1 MEELLETASC
11 CHQMTMDLQAKISS
25 LKLFEQQILD
35 HHCQQ
40 FQLQPVLL
48 LMELGLE
55 ENQKWEEKEKAEKL
69 LQGTSPW
76 TGFIPAGLAVG
87 GSRVPAASLGSVA
100 PGQQLFLLEWTG
112 VARSP
117 RAVTFLHPAPAL
129 LLGLDLQPLRRLFP
143 TCSLRCPC
151 PKAGSRQTT
160 APLAQ
165 GTGQDE
171 GMGHLKPR
179 CLRGMC
185 LSTLT
190 LCPPPV
196 LTTSLPAS
204 DAGSALGGNRR

>member
-1 MEELLETASC
+1 
-11 CHQMTMDLQAKISS
+11 MTMDLQAKISS
-25 LKLFEQQILD
+25 LKLFELQILD
-35 HHCQQ
+35 HHRQQ

-48 LMELGLE
+48 LMGLGLE

-76 TGFIPAGLAVG
+76 TGFILAGLAVG
-87 GSRVPAASLGSVA
+87 GSRVPAASLGSEA
-100 PGQQLFLLEWTG
+100 PGRQQPFLLEGT
-112 VARSP
+112 ARSP

-129 LLGLDLQPLRRLFP
+129 LLGLDLQPLKRLFP
-143 TCSLRCPC
+143 TCSLCCPC
-151 PKAGSRQTT
+151 PKAGSRHTT

-179 CLRGMC
+179 YLQGMC

-190 LCPPPV
+190 LCPPPA
-196 LTTSLPAS
+196 LTTSLPAA